1 MADIYHVMIKPGDAM
16 AEVDRALEA
25 LQRRGVSREEAGFH
39 KYMFVT
45 QAKQTVLMLT
55 SRESPLAAD
64 LRGRGWMEPGDKPLR
79 T

>member
-1 MADIYHVMIKPGDAM
+1 
-16 AEVDRALEA
+16 
-25 LQRRGVSREEAGFH
+25 
-39 KYMFVT
+39 MFVT

-55 SRESPLAAD
+55 SRDSPLAAD

>member
-1 MADIYHVMIKPGDAM
+1 MADIYHVMIKQGDAVG
-16 AEVDRALEA
+16 EVDRALEA
-25 LQRRGVSREEAGFH
+25 LKGREEAGFH

-64 LRGRGWMEPGDKPLR
+64 LRGRGWTEPGDKPLR